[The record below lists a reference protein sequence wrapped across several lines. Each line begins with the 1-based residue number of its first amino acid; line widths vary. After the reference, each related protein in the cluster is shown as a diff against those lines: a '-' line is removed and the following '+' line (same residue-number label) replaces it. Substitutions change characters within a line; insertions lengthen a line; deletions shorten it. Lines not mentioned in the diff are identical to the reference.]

1 MSSVETVSALERR
14 LNASIPQQ
22 AIRGQ
27 VLDRLKNIGRTVKI
41 AGFRPGKVPTKIVE
55 QYYGAQAWQDAL
67 NDALQRSFSEAS
79 QLNNLKVAGSP
90 QFEVK
95 TKDQNAEQIEYS
107 ATFEVYPE
115 VVIGDLSGVS
125 IERLVYELTQ
135 ADVDSTI
142 ATLRKQRT
150 TFEKADRA
158 AQVEDRVVIDFIGK
172 LDGEVFQGGEA
183 KDVPVVLGAGNM
195 LADFEA
201 AIGGMK
207 AGETKSFDM
216 TFPVDYHGKD
226 VAGKQVNFTV
236 TVHTVEA
243 PHLPEMDAEFV
254 KSVGIADGDV
264 SKLEGEI
271 RSSLTREVA
280 RRLGARNKDA
290 AMEALL
296 KVAVFEVPRVLLEWE
311 MQALMEQTMKDMQS
325 RGMNVK
331 DMPFYPDLFK
341 ERAEKRVKLG
351 LILSDLVQ
359 KHGLKAKP
367 EQVKAMIEDY
377 AQSFDEAEQVIR
389 WYAAEPSRMMEVEN
403 LVLEENVVT
412 WAMGQAKTINKQAV
426 FNELMGNN

>member
-22 AIRGQ
+22 AIRSQ
-27 VLDRLKNIGRTVKI
+27 VSERLKNIGRTVKI

-67 NDALQRSFSEAS
+67 SDALQHSFSEAS

-115 VVIGDLSGVS
+115 VVLGDLSGVS
-125 IERLVYELTQ
+125 IERLVYQLTQ

-150 TFEKADRA
+150 TFDKVDRA
-158 AQVEDRVVIDFIGK
+158 AQAEDRVIVDFVGK
-172 LDGEVFQGGEA
+172 LGGEIFQGGEG

-201 AIGGMK
+201 AITGMK
-207 AGETKSFDM
+207 AGETKSFDL
-216 TFPVDYHGKD
+216 TFPEDYHGKD

-236 TVHTVEA
+236 TLHAVEA
-243 PHLPEMDAEFV
+243 PHLPEVDAEFV

-271 RSSLTREVA
+271 RNNLTREVA
-280 RRLGARNKDA
+280 RRLSARNKDA
-290 AMEALL
+290 AMNALL
-296 KVAVFEVPRVLLEWE
+296 KVTVFEVPRVLLEWE
-311 MQALMEQTMKDMQS
+311 MQALMEQTMKDMES

-331 DMPFYPDLFK
+331 GMPFYPELFK

-351 LILSDLVQ
+351 LILADLVQ
-359 KHGLKAKP
+359 KHGLKARP

-389 WYAAEPSRMMEVEN
+389 WYAAEPKRMMEVEN
-403 LVLEENVVT
+403 LVLEENVVS
-412 WAMGQAKTINKQAV
+412 WAMGQAKTIDKQAV